1 MAEMA
6 KKLFVDKIIT
16 IFLEIH
22 TKNQSKMNYRWS
34 SHDLLHFKDN
44 KWDDYYLETTI
55 KRKIKTKNYECYES
69 NDMEQT
75 KCLDDFYMSKLNC
88 TFPWLK
94 LASQSQEK
102 CGSKHFIR
110 DLVDLVENISIG
122 KYPTLLAFS
131 VATSTIE
138 FSSDLP
144 LRNEIKLFSTNILK
158 LTSGLKDLTG
168 EPCWGIAENLFLNST
183 SEEN

>member
-1 MAEMA
+1 MAQMA

-16 IFLEIH
+16 IFLEVH

-88 TFPWLK
+88 SFPWIESTMSGLGVDRVEF
-94 LASQSQEK
+94 SQ
-102 CGSKHFIR
+102 
-110 DLVDLVENISIG
+110 
-122 KYPTLLAFS
+122 TLL
-131 VATSTIE
+131 
-138 FSSDLP
+138 
-144 LRNEIKLFSTNILK
+144 
-158 LTSGLKDLTG
+158 
-168 EPCWGIAENLFLNST
+168 IALL
-183 SEEN
+183 

>member
-44 KWDDYYLETTI
+44 KWDDYYLETNI

-88 TFPWLK
+88 TFPWI
-94 LASQSQEK
+94 E
-102 CGSKHFIR
+102 
-110 DLVDLVENISIG
+110 
-122 KYPTLLAFS
+122 
-131 VATSTIE
+131 STM
-138 FSSDLP
+138 
-144 LRNEIKLFSTNILK
+144 
-158 LTSGLKDLTG
+158 SGLGLVKL
-168 EPCWGIAENLFLNST
+168 I
-183 SEEN
+183 